1 MTKVSDYRNHLSKYH
16 RKVIDDHDPLRISVS
31 GKGDVII
38 IPAEDYENLQETIYI
53 LKDKLTM
60 SSLIET
66 RKDIYNKSFNGNS
79 IEESFEDVMESKN
92 KRSY

>member
-1 MTKVSDYRNHLSKYH
+1 MEIADHIIHLHDGLVESEE
-16 RKVIDDHDPLRISVS
+16 RKEKNNGSHLR
-31 GKGDVII
+31 
-38 IPAEDYENLQETIYI
+38 EDYENLQETIYI

-66 RKDIYNKSFNGNS
+66 RKDIYNKSFNGNG